1 MNEETARQLAR
12 NLQTVEYL
20 QKRDPAE
27 VWHFVVE
34 LLPENVATDE
44 WSLRVVPPEG
54 PSFVLGTQ

>member
-27 VWHFVVE
+27 VWHFKPAHHAE
-34 LLPENVATDE
+34 TDKHGI
-44 WSLRVVPPEG
+44 LVVPPEG
-54 PSFVLGTQ
+54 PSFVLGEV